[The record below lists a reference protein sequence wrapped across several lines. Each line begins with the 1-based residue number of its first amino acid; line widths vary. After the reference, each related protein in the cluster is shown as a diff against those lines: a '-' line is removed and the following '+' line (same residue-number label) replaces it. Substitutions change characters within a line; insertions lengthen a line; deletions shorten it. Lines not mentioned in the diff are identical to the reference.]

1 MSTQGVT
8 ITVGNSGMSK
18 IFEDTS
24 TDGQWSGNVL
34 HDTIAAQSIGI
45 LIPNATL
52 TMAQA
57 EYEGGCMAWRLQNAQ
72 TLAVKSRGFGT
83 KAGQNCRSESNIS
96 PVSVNPNDILTVF
109 PFPLNAGANTSNV
122 LAWVTTTKGV
132 ELMTTGTGAT
142 DSTATA
148 LVTAVNGQSVGDA
161 FFNSTLQSIRIQI
174 EDGAQLDKVEVID
187 EMGGVVMTIQGGY
200 RGGTAGSRS
209 NVYNLVADGLGVRIG
224 KGWTI
229 KVTTVAA

>member
-1 MSTQGVT
+1 MTTQGT
-8 ITVGNSGMSK
+8 SITVGNSGMSK
-18 IFEDTS
+18 IFTDTS

-34 HDTIAAQSIGI
+34 NDSVASQSIGI
-45 LIPNATL
+45 LIPNAIL

-72 TLAVKSRGFGT
+72 TLRVSSRGFGT
-83 KAGQNCRSESNIS
+83 KAGQNCRSESGITA
-96 PVSVNPNDILTVF
+96 VKVNPNDILTVF

-132 ELMTTGTGAT
+132 ELMTASAT

-148 LVTAVNGQSVGDA
+148 LVTAVNSQSAGDA
-161 FFNSTLQSIRIQI
+161 FFNSTLQSIQVQV
-174 EDGAQLDKVEVID
+174 EDGAQLDNVQVID

-200 RGGTAGSRS
+200 RGSTGGARS
-209 NVYNLVADGLGVRIG
+209 NIYKLNAAGLGVPIG
-224 KGWTI
+224 KGWSI

>member
-8 ITVGNSGMSK
+8 ITTGNASMSK

-34 HDTIAAQSIGI
+34 NDSIAGQSIGI
-45 LIPNATL
+45 LIPNSTL

-72 TLAVKSRGFGT
+72 TLRVSSRGFGT

-96 PVSVNPNDILTVF
+96 AVRVSPNDILTVF

-132 ELMTTGTGAT
+132 ELMTASAT
-142 DSTATA
+142 DSTATP

-161 FFNSTLQSIRIQI
+161 FFNSTLQSIRVQI
-174 EDGAQLDKVEVID
+174 EDGAQLDNVEVID

-200 RGGTAGSRS
+200 RGSTGGARS
-209 NVYNLVADGLGVRIG
+209 NIYNLMADGLGVPIG
-224 KGWTI
+224 KGWAI

>member
-8 ITVGNSGMSK
+8 ITTGNSGMSK
-18 IFEDTS
+18 IFSDTS

-34 HDTIAAQSIGI
+34 HDTIATQSIGI

-57 EYEGGCMAWRLQNAQ
+57 EYESGCMAWRLQNAQ
-72 TLAVKSRGFGT
+72 TLAVKSRGFGVL
-83 KAGQNCRSESNIS
+83 AGQNCRSESNIS

-132 ELMTTGTGAT
+132 ELMTASPA

-161 FFNSTLQSIRIQI
+161 FFNSTLQSIRVQI

-200 RGGTAGSRS
+200 RGATGGARS
-209 NVYNLVADGLGVRIG
+209 NVYNLVADGLGIRIG
-224 KGWTI
+224 KGWSI
-229 KVTTVAA
+229 KATTLAA